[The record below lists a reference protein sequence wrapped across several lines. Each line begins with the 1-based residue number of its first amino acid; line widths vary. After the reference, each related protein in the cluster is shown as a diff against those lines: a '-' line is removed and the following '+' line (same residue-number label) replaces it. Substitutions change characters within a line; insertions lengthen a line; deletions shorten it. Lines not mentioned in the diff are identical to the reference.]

1 MNAIALWGVKNKLV
15 ASVLSYIFFLAATEE
30 GCQLSLPA
38 RTYAVAFPVSGMI
51 FLNIVSLIRTVVFIK
66 NKQLGQVLIY

>member
-1 MNAIALWGVKNKLV
+1 MGREKYTCGIFLIVFI
-15 ASVLSYIFFLAATEE
+15 SFVLYFFLAATEE

-66 NKQLGQVLIY
+66 QLGQVLIY